1 MTLAEEILTILANYP
16 EGYRLM
22 RMEMHGRSPR
32 FLSSASQSRL
42 PLASNNTIRVTLS
55 RMKKNGLLQNNN
67 GLWKRTRKGKEY
79 LARAL
84 NKFPKHSHTSSNR
97 KLKNMI
103 IAFDI
108 PEVDKRKRHWL
119 RTELV
124 NHGFHMLQKSVWFGS
139 APLPVQFIESLQ
151 KLELLQHMKF
161 FEAKEAD
168 IV

>member
-1 MTLAEEILTILANYP
+1 MTLAEEILTILTNYP

-22 RMEMHGRSPR
+22 RMEMHGHSPR
-32 FLSSASQSRL
+32 LLPSVSQSRL
-42 PLASNNTIRVTLS
+42 SLASDNTIRVVLS
-55 RMKKNGLLQNNN
+55 RMKKNGFIQNND
-67 GLWKRTRKGKEY
+67 GLWKRTRRGKEY

-84 NKFPKHSHTSSNR
+84 NKLPKHSRASADR

-108 PEVDKRKRHWL
+108 PEVDKHKRHWL

-139 APLPVQFIESLQ
+139 APLPAQFIESLQ
-151 KLELLQHMKF
+151 KLNLLQHMKF